1 MTLCV
6 ITKTKTTM
14 STGVDAVRSAL
25 ETAGLAN
32 LGEINY
38 NLTAADLYEHA
49 VTYGEGILTEHGAL
63 SVNSVPYTGR
73 RANDKFVVEEDDTK
87 GDVWWGKV
95 NRPFSEEKFNAL
107 KARVSAYLQGRD
119 VYVQDLIA
127 GADEKYALNVRF
139 IQEHAYHSLFVQNM
153 FIQPTAEQ
161 LATFAPGFTVVT
173 VPEFKAIP
181 EIDGTA
187 SEVFII
193 LSFKQKLVLI
203 GGTSYAGENKKSI
216 FTVLNYLMPKLGV
229 MSMHCSANIGHDGD
243 VALFFGLSGTGKTT
257 LSTDHERALI
267 GDDEHGWSDDGVFN
281 YEGGCYAKVINLSA
295 EAEPII
301 FSLTRTFGTI
311 LENVDIDEDSRVID
325 LNSQKYTENTRASYT
340 RERIPNIAPGNRGG
354 HPKNIVFL
362 TADAFGVMPPIA
374 KLTPEQAM
382 FHFLSGY
389 TAKVAG
395 TEAGVKEPS
404 ATFSTCFGAPFMVH
418 HPSVYAN
425 LLRDKIN
432 QHGSQVWLV
441 NTGWSGGPYG
451 VGERMKIY
459 HTRAMLK
466 AAINGDLDG
475 VEFVKDAFF
484 GLSIP
489 TSCPGVPSEV
499 LNPRNTWADTAA
511 YDKQAAHLVNL
522 FEENFKQFAD
532 SVDEAVRNAM
542 K

>member
-1 MTLCV
+1 
-6 ITKTKTTM
+6 M
-14 STGVDAVRSAL
+14 SSNTL
-25 ETAGLAN
+25 ETQFHEMGLHN
-32 LGEINY
+32 LGDVHY
-38 NLTAADLYEHA
+38 NLTASELVEQALMYE
-49 VTYGEGILTEHGAL
+49 EGILSEHGAL
-63 SVNSVPYTGR
+63 CVNSVPYTGR

-95 NRPFSEEKFNAL
+95 NKPFAEDKFNAL
-107 KARVSAYLQGRD
+107 KRRVFAYLQGRD

-127 GADEKYALNVRF
+127 GADPTYALPVRF
-139 IQEHAYHSLFVQNM
+139 IQEEAYHSLFVQNM

-161 LATFAPGFTVVT
+161 LADFAPGFTVVT
-173 VPEFKAIP
+173 VPGFKSIP
-181 EIDGTA
+181 EIDGTL

-193 LSFKQKLVLI
+193 LSFSQKLVLI

-216 FTVLNYLMPKLGV
+216 FTVLNYLMPKIGV
-229 MSMHCSANIGHDGD
+229 MSMHCSANIGPEGD
-243 VALFFGLSGTGKTT
+243 TALFFGLSGTGKTT
-257 LSTDHERALI
+257 LSTDPERALI

-281 YEGGCYAKVINLSA
+281 YEGGCYAKVINLNA

-301 FSLTRTFGTI
+301 FNLTRTFGTI
-311 LENVDIDEDSRVID
+311 LENVDIDEDTRVINLD
-325 LNSQKYTENTRASYT
+325 SQKYTENTRASYT
-340 RERIPNIAPGNRGG
+340 RERIPNIADGNRGG

-374 KLTPEQAM
+374 RLTPEQAM
-382 FHFLSGY
+382 YHFLSGY

-395 TEAGVKEPS
+395 TEEGVKEPS

-432 QHGSQVWLV
+432 THGSRVWLV

-451 VGERMKIY
+451 VGHRMKIK
-459 HTRAMLK
+459 HTRAMLR
-466 AAINGDLDG
+466 AALTGQLDN

-484 GLSIP
+484 NLSIP
-489 TSCPGVPSEV
+489 TSCPDVPSDV
-499 LNPRNTWADTAA
+499 LNPRNTWADTSA
-511 YDKQAAHLVNL
+511 YDKQAAHLVRL
-522 FEENFKQFAD
+522 FEDNFAQFAD

-542 K
+542 KG